1 MEALIDFEI
10 VFTTFWQNLGGW
22 LEYPMQAFTFLGSEL
37 FFLLVM
43 PALYWSIDPVIG
55 FRAGMMLILSGGLNS
70 VFKMLFHTPRPF
82 WVDSNVRAYSSE
94 TSFGMPS
101 GHSQNSA
108 AIWGIVAATIRRKWA
123 YILAVLLIFFIGLS
137 RIYLGVHFLHDVLT
151 GWLAGILIIML
162 YIKFEAPVS
171 GWLNKKSFAVQILVS
186 FLFGVSFILLG
197 YIAQLSAGK
206 WILPAEWTTLALAA
220 GAEAPDPFNLE
231 GVITIA
237 GVAFG
242 FTAGFAWWRHKF
254 GIYEIKC
261 SSIKKLA
268 RYAFGLIGIVAL
280 YFGLKLVFPEEPIL
294 VGGIFRFIR
303 YTLIGMWVTF
313 IAPWF
318 FRLLHLER

>member
-10 VFTTFWQNLGGW
+10 LVTLFWQNLGGW

-70 VFKMLFHTPRPF
+70 ILKMLFLTPRPY
-82 WVDSNVRAYSSE
+82 WVDSGVRAYSSE

-108 AIWGIVAATIRRKWA
+108 AIWGIIATTIRKKWA
-123 YILAVLLIFFIGLS
+123 YVFAVLLVFFIGLS

-151 GWLAGILIIML
+151 GWLAGVLVVLL
-162 YIKFEAPVS
+162 YLKLEAPVS
-171 GWLNKKSFAVQILVS
+171 SWLKKRALGTQLLISFIFAITL
-186 FLFGVSFILLG
+186 ILLG
-197 YIAQLSAGK
+197 FLSQQSAGR
-206 WILPAEWTTLALAA
+206 WVVPTTWTTLAEAA
-220 GAEAPDPFNLE
+220 GAEAPDPLNLD

-242 FTAGFAWWRHKF
+242 FTAGFAWWRKKF
-254 GIYEIKC
+254 GAYEIKC
-261 SSIKKLA
+261 SLVKKMA
-268 RYAFGLIGIVAL
+268 RYAFGLIGIVVL
-280 YFGLKLVFPEEPIL
+280 YFGLKLVFPEEPLLI
-294 VGGIFRFIR
+294 GGIFRFIR

-313 IAPWF
+313 FAPWF
-318 FRLLHLER
+318 FRLFHLDR

>member
-10 VFTTFWQNLGGW
+10 AFTTFWQNLGGW

-70 VFKMLFHTPRPF
+70 VFKILFHTPRPF

-108 AIWGIVAATIRRKWA
+108 AIWGIIAATIRSKWA
-123 YILAVLLIFFIGLS
+123 YILAVVLVFFIGLS

-151 GWLAGILIIML
+151 GWLAGILIILL

-171 GWLNKKSFAVQILVS
+171 GWLKSKTFAFQILVS

-197 YIAQLSAGK
+197 YLAQLSTSK
-206 WILPAEWTTLALAA
+206 WVLPTEWTTLALAA

-242 FTAGFAWWRHKF
+242 FTAGFAWWRNKF
-254 GIYEIKC
+254 GVYEIRC

-268 RYAFGLIGIVAL
+268 RYTFGLMGIVVL
-280 YFGLKLVFPEEPIL
+280 YFGLKLVFPEEPLL
-294 VGGIFRFIR
+294 VGGTFRFIR

-318 FRLLHLER
+318 FRLLHLEP

>member
-10 VFTTFWQNLGGW
+10 AFTTFWQNLGGW

-108 AIWGIVAATIRRKWA
+108 AIWGIIAATIRSKWA
-123 YILAVLLIFFIGLS
+123 YILAVVLVFFIGLS

-151 GWLAGILIIML
+151 GWLAGILIILL

-171 GWLNKKSFAVQILVS
+171 GWLKSKTFAFQILVS

-197 YIAQLSAGK
+197 YLAQLSTSK
-206 WILPAEWTTLALAA
+206 WVLPTEWTTLALAA

-242 FTAGFAWWRHKF
+242 FTAGFAWWRNKF
-254 GIYEIKC
+254 GVYEIRC

-268 RYAFGLIGIVAL
+268 RYTFGLMGIVVL
-280 YFGLKLVFPEEPIL
+280 YFGLKLVFPEEPLL
-294 VGGIFRFIR
+294 VGGTFRFIR

>member
-1 MEALIDFEI
+1 MDALIDFEI
-10 VFTTFWQNLGGW
+10 LFTLFWQNLGSW

-70 VFKMLFHTPRPF
+70 IFKIFFHTPRPF
-82 WVDSNVRAYSSE
+82 WIDSDVRAFASE

-108 AIWGIVAATIRRKWA
+108 AIWGVIAGTIRRKWA
-123 YILAVLLIFFIGLS
+123 YIVAILLVFFIGLS

-151 GWLAGILIIML
+151 GWLAGILIIL
-162 YIKFEAPVS
+162 AYLKLEKPVA
-171 GWLNKKSFAVQILVS
+171 GWLERKSISAQILIS
-186 FLFGVSFILLG
+186 FLFAVSFIFFG
-197 YIAQLSAGK
+197 YLAQLSAGNWK
-206 WILPAEWTTLALAA
+206 LPPEWTSLALTA

-242 FTAGFAWWRHKF
+242 FTAGYAWWRNRY

-268 RYAFGLIGIVAL
+268 RYTFGLLGIVAL
-280 YFGLKLVFPEEPIL
+280 YFGLSIIFPEEPLL
-294 VGGIFRFIR
+294 VAAVFRFLR
-303 YTLIGMWVTF
+303 YTLIGLWVTVF
-313 IAPWF
+313 APLF
-318 FRLLHLER
+318 FRLFHLDR

>member
-10 VFTTFWQNLGGW
+10 AFTTFWQNLGGW

-108 AIWGIVAATIRRKWA
+108 AIWGIIAATIRSKWA
-123 YILAVLLIFFIGLS
+123 YILAVVLVFFIGLS

-151 GWLAGILIIML
+151 GWLAGILIILL

-171 GWLNKKSFAVQILVS
+171 GWLKSKTFAFQILVS

-197 YIAQLSAGK
+197 YLAQLSTSK
-206 WILPAEWTTLALAA
+206 WVLPTEWTTLALAA

-242 FTAGFAWWRHKF
+242 FTAGFAWWRNKF
-254 GIYEIKC
+254 GVYEIRC
-261 SSIKKLA
+261 SSVKKLA
-268 RYAFGLIGIVAL
+268 RYTFGLMGIVVL
-280 YFGLKLVFPEEPIL
+280 YFGLKLVFPEEPLL
-294 VGGIFRFIR
+294 VGGTFRFIR